1 MTSFHCVERDAK
13 IFIVSWIEY
22 FHLELTYNDYPVQ
35 QLDQFRDD
43 QKLHH
48 VVKGILQMLL
58 KHWQPEGFDHLSRN
72 PVPVFDHILG
82 EEMFPN
88 EAFAWTWR
96 LAKPLFT

>member
-1 MTSFHCVERDAK
+1 MERDAK

-22 FHLELTYNDYPVQ
+22 FQLELTCNDYPVQ
-35 QLDQFRDD
+35 LLDQFRAD
-43 QKLHH
+43 QNLHH
-48 VVKGILQMLL
+48 LVKGIFQVLL
-58 KHWQPEGFDHLSRN
+58 KQWEPEGFDHLSRN

-88 EAFAWTWR
+88 EAFAWTWM